1 MLTDEQRQTLDRD
14 GFVRL
19 NAMLSKSEVAELV
32 TICND
37 LIETGDGVV
46 NLAQNVGIDDVCPVA
61 RRPQVFRPEL
71 ERMSGW
77 EKLVSVGRAV
87 LGADATLC
95 NSAFFIK
102 PPRIGGETFWH
113 QDEAF
118 YEAEYEYHELKVWAA
133 LDDTDETNSPLE
145 YVPGSHLMG
154 VLPHRTID
162 DLGICAVLADIE
174 RHCQNVSRMLMS
186 AGDILI
192 HHGYMLHHAPANR
205 SDRIRRAL
213 VVNMM
218 LPPTLRAE
226 PLVMPWKQKRFPF

>member
-1 MLTDEQRQTLDRD
+1 MLTEDERHSLDRD

-19 NAMLSKSEVAELV
+19 NALLSAREVAELAGV
-32 TICND
+32 CDD
-37 LIETGDGVV
+37 LMESGDGVV
-46 NLAQNVGIDDVCPVA
+46 NLAQDVAIEDVCPVA

-71 ERMSGW
+71 AQMTGW
-77 EKLVSVGRAV
+77 GKLVSTGRAV
-87 LGADATLC
+87 LGPDASLC
-95 NSAFFIK
+95 NSAYFIK

-118 YEAEYEYHELKVWAA
+118 YEAEYDYHELKVWAA
-133 LDDTDETNSPLE
+133 LDETDETNSPLE
-145 YVPGSHLMG
+145 YVPGSHLLG

-162 DLGICAVLADIE
+162 RMGMCAVLADVE
-174 RHCQNVSRMLMS
+174 RHCQNVRRLLMK

-226 PLVMPWKQKRFPF
+226 PLVMPWKQNQFRV